1 MDSKLRINKPLT
13 TAFRPDKYVMND
25 ALLQAVQVA
34 LDLNQPLLLTGEP
47 GTGKTRLADRV
58 AYELAQHL
66 DASYR
71 FREKPLIFNTKTTS
85 AARDLFYTYD
95 AVGHFQTANIKREN
109 GQHAAKT
116 VDFIELQALGKAIAL
131 TNPQDKYLAL
141 FDEEEREKIDGPAS
155 SVVLI
160 DEIDKAPR
168 DFPND
173 ILNEIEN
180 YHFRVKELDNF
191 PVERGGEQR
200 IVVIMTSNS
209 EKNLPDAFLRRC
221 IFYHIPFPEKEDLLR
236 IAHTQLGLDET
247 DNTESLDKLLDL
259 LLDYFYKVRELAPRK
274 RPATAELIAW
284 LRMLGVGPEATL
296 EDLKKNRRRLRD
308 NLAIL
313 VKTRE
318 DLEAVQGWMEGEF
331 EKWMNERV

>member
-1 MDSKLRINKPLT
+1 MSRGSP
-13 TAFRPDKYVMND
+13 
-25 ALLQAVQVA
+25 
-34 LDLNQPLLLTGEP
+34 
-47 GTGKTRLADRV
+47 
-58 AYELAQHL
+58 
-66 DASYR
+66 
-71 FREKPLIFNTKTTS
+71 
-85 AARDLFYTYD
+85 
-95 AVGHFQTANIKREN
+95 
-109 GQHAAKT
+109 
-116 VDFIELQALGKAIAL
+116 
-131 TNPQDKYLAL
+131 
-141 FDEEEREKIDGPAS
+141 GPAS